1 MISNDYE
8 NEIKNIRLL
17 SEHKKTFELLVT
29 RIKES
34 MKKDKSLKDYCNY
47 INVWLIK
54 YDI

>member
-17 SEHKKTFELLVT
+17 SEKINAFKEIII

-47 INVWLIK
+47 INV
-54 YDI
+54 